1 MNNKYNKSS
10 ILGIIVGAI
19 IIIFIIVIFG
29 YSERFG
35 VDFYTEIYNIC
46 RLGFGFLIMSIGLTD
61 ICYFSLHL
69 YNKDEKTIVN
79 VDSKSN
85 DHNDCLPDI

>member
-1 MNNKYNKSS
+1 MKKTKNKSS
-10 ILGIIVGAI
+10 ILGIIVGAVI
-19 IIIFIIVIFG
+19 TIFSIIIF
-29 YSERFG
+29 SNDARFG
-35 VDFYTEIYNIC
+35 GDFYTEIYNIC